1 MGEEETLIA
10 RGMEEEKSMIPR
22 AERIIAPKTFQRP
35 IDIPIVLKEGHVYK
49 KSRYLKQ
56 WKLRWVVIMSN
67 GFAFTYPS
75 AENKSSLT
83 ETFNLIAFFQGIN
96 LGVKKA
102 NKTHINTFIL
112 HMEDMEQI
120 RSFEF
125 RSPNPS
131 LTIP

>member
-1 MGEEETLIA
+1 
-10 RGMEEEKSMIPR
+10 
-22 AERIIAPKTFQRP
+22 
-35 IDIPIVLKEGHVYK
+35 
-49 KSRYLKQ
+49 
-56 WKLRWVVIMSN
+56 MSN

-75 AENKSSLT
+75 ADNKSSPT

-96 LGVKKA
+96 LGVKKSK
-102 NKTHINTFIL
+102 KTHINTFFL

-131 LTIP
+131 LTIPEGE